1 MASQSR
7 KYRGF
12 STERVVAKY
21 LSTWWPH
28 ADIGRGAGKDITH
41 VPFDMEVKARSAF
54 QPKAWIDQVIK
65 RTSKSHDLPIVVC
78 RLNGQG
84 EGNPQDYLA
93 FMRLGDLV
101 GLLLQ
106 SGYGKIPGDLNS
118 IEPDRCER
126 CGAWTFSELCKSC
139 CDAIHIPYNEIKV
152 KGERNGI

>member
-1 MASQSR
+1 MASQNR

-21 LSTWWPH
+21 LSTWWAH

-65 RTSKSHDLPIVVC
+65 RASKSNDLPIVVC

-84 EGNPQDYLA
+84 EASPQDYLA

-101 GLLLQ
+101 DLLLK
-106 SGYGKIPGDLNS
+106 SGYGDFKGDRDTL
-118 IEPDRCER
+118 EPMRCKM
-126 CGAWTFSELCKSC
+126 CGAWAFTLICRICESDP
-139 CDAIHIPYNEIKV
+139 DADL
-152 KGERNGI
+152 

>member
-21 LSTWWPH
+21 LSTWWAH
-28 ADIGRGAGKDITH
+28 ADIGRGAGKDINH

-54 QPKAWIDQVIK
+54 QPKAWIDQVTK
-65 RTSKSHDLPIVVC
+65 RTDKSHDLPIVVS

-93 FMRLGDLV
+93 FMRLGDLI
-101 GLLLQ
+101 GLLLRA
-106 SGYGKIPGDLNS
+106 GYGDLQGDRDTL
-118 IEPDRCER
+118 EPMRCNM
-126 CGAWTFSELCKSC
+126 CGAWSFTEVCRMCQSDP
-139 CDAIHIPYNEIKV
+139 DANL
-152 KGERNGI
+152 

>member
-21 LSTWWPH
+21 LSTWWAH

-65 RTSKSHDLPIVVC
+65 RASKSNDLPIVVC

-84 EGNPQDYLA
+84 EASPQDYLA

-101 GLLLQ
+101 DLLLK
-106 SGYGKIPGDLNS
+106 SGYGDFKGDRDTL
-118 IEPDRCER
+118 EPMRCKM
-126 CGAWTFSELCKSC
+126 CGAWAFTPVCRMCESDP
-139 CDAIHIPYNEIKV
+139 DADL
-152 KGERNGI
+152 

>member
-12 STERVVAKY
+12 STERVVARY
-21 LSTWWPH
+21 LSEWWPH

-54 QPKAWIDQVIK
+54 QPKAWIDQVTK
-65 RTSKSHDLPIVVC
+65 RASKSNDLPIVVC

-84 EGNPQDYLA
+84 EGSPQDYLA

-106 SGYGKIPGDLNS
+106 AGYKDLQGDLATL
-118 IEPDRCER
+118 EPMRCNQ
-126 CGAWTFSELCKSC
+126 CGAWAFTEACRMC
-139 CDAIHIPYNEIKV
+139 VPDANL
-152 KGERNGI
+152 

>member
-12 STERVVAKY
+12 STERVVAKF
-21 LSTWWPH
+21 LSEWWPH

-54 QPKAWIDQVIK
+54 QPKAWIDQVTK
-65 RTSKSHDLPIVVC
+65 RASKAGDLPLVVS

-84 EGNPQDYLA
+84 EANPQDYLA

-101 GLLLQ
+101 DLLLKA
-106 SGYGKIPGDLNS
+106 GYGEFQTDIDKL
-118 IEPDRCER
+118 EPDRCDK
-126 CGAWTFSELCKSC
+126 CGGWIF
-139 CDAIHIPYNEIKV
+139 
-152 KGERNGI
+152 KGVACVTCRKADNANL

>member
-7 KYRGF
+7 KHRGF

-41 VPFDMEVKARSAF
+41 VPYDCEVKARSSF
-54 QPKAWIDQVIK
+54 QPKAWIDQVTK
-65 RTSKSHDLPIVVC
+65 RAAKSGGLPFVVA

-84 EGNPQDYLA
+84 EKSPQDYLA

-101 GLLLQ
+101 DLLLKA
-106 SGYGKIPGDLNS
+106 GYGDFKGDIGTL
-118 IEPDRCER
+118 EPER
-126 CGAWTFSELCKSC
+126 CTQCGSWIFKDVPCRTCQK
-139 CDAIHIPYNEIKV
+139 
-152 KGERNGI
+152 

>member
-12 STERVVAKY
+12 STERVVARY

-41 VPFDMEVKARSAF
+41 VPFDVEVKARSSF

-65 RTSKSHDLPIVVC
+65 RASKSNDLPIVVC

-84 EGNPQDYLA
+84 EGSPQDYLA

-101 GLLLQ
+101 DLLLAA
-106 SGYGKIPGDLNS
+106 GYGRIDNDLDKL
-118 IEPDRCER
+118 EPMRCKM
-126 CGAWTFSELCKSC
+126 CGAWSFTDTCKTC
-139 CDAIHIPYNEIKV
+139 EADPDANL
-152 KGERNGI
+152 

>member
-54 QPKAWIDQVIK
+54 QPKAWIDQVTK
-65 RTSKSHDLPIVVC
+65 RASKSKDLPIVVC

-84 EGNPQDYLA
+84 ESSPQDYLA

-101 GLLLQ
+101 DLLLKA
-106 SGYGKIPGDLNS
+106 GYGDL
-118 IEPDRCER
+118 IDDVATLEPER
-126 CGAWTFSELCKSC
+126 CYQCGSWKFVDCPCRTCALCKRK
-139 CDAIHIPYNEIKV
+139 D
-152 KGERNGI
+152 

>member
-21 LSTWWPH
+21 LSTWWAH

-65 RTSKSHDLPIVVC
+65 RASKSNDLPIVVC

-84 EGNPQDYLA
+84 ESSPQDYLA

-101 GLLLQ
+101 DLLLS
-106 SGYGKIPGDLNS
+106 SGYGDFKGDRDTL
-118 IEPDRCER
+118 EPMRCKM
-126 CGAWTFSELCKSC
+126 CGAWAFTETCRTCESDP
-139 CDAIHIPYNEIKV
+139 DANL
-152 KGERNGI
+152 

>member
-12 STERVVAKY
+12 STERTVAKY
-21 LSTWWPH
+21 LSTWWAH

-54 QPKAWIDQVIK
+54 QPKAWIDQVTK
-65 RTSKSHDLPIVVC
+65 RAAKSHDLPIVVL

-84 EGNPQDYLA
+84 EGSPQDYLA

-101 GLLLQ
+101 DLLLKA
-106 SGYGKIPGDLNS
+106 GYGDFKGDRDTL
-118 IEPDRCER
+118 EPMRCKM
-126 CGAWTFSELCKSC
+126 CGAWAFTPTCRTCEVDP
-139 CDAIHIPYNEIKV
+139 DANL
-152 KGERNGI
+152 

>member
-41 VPFDMEVKARSAF
+41 VPFIDMEVKARSAF
-54 QPKAWIDQVIK
+54 QPKQFIDQVIK
-65 RTSKSHDLPIVVC
+65 RASKSNDLPIVVC

-101 GLLLQ
+101 GLLVQ
-106 SGYGKIPGDLNS
+106 AGYAKIPGDLDTL
-118 IEPDRCER
+118 EPMRCKM
-126 CGAWTFSELCKSC
+126 CGAWAFTETCRTC
-139 CDAIHIPYNEIKV
+139 EVDPDANL
-152 KGERNGI
+152 

>member
-54 QPKAWIDQVIK
+54 QPKAWIDQVTK
-65 RTSKSHDLPIVVC
+65 RASKSHDLPIVVC

-84 EGNPQDYLA
+84 EGSPQDYLA

-106 SGYGKIPGDLNS
+106 AGYGKISDDLATL
-118 IEPDRCER
+118 EPMRCKM
-126 CGAWTFSELCKSC
+126 CGAWAFTPVCKTC
-139 CDAIHIPYNEIKV
+139 EVDPDANV
-152 KGERNGI
+152 

>member
-41 VPFDMEVKARSAF
+41 VPYDMEVKARSAF
-54 QPKAWIDQVIK
+54 QPKAWIDQVTK
-65 RTSKSHDLPIVVC
+65 RAGKAGDLPIVVA

-84 EGNPQDYLA
+84 EKSPEDYLA

-101 GLLLQ
+101 DLLLKA
-106 SGYGKIPGDLNS
+106 GYGDLQDDVAKL
-118 IEPDRCER
+118 EPER
-126 CGAWTFSELCKSC
+126 CNQCGSWKFKNCPCGTCSLCGK
-139 CDAIHIPYNEIKV
+139 
-152 KGERNGI
+152 KGK

>member
-21 LSTWWPH
+21 LSTWWAH

-54 QPKAWIDQVIK
+54 QPKAWIDQVTK
-65 RTSKSHDLPIVVC
+65 RASKSQDLPIVVC

-84 EGNPQDYLA
+84 ESSPQDYLA

-101 GLLLQ
+101 DLLLS
-106 SGYGKIPGDLNS
+106 SGYGDYKGDRDTL
-118 IEPDRCER
+118 EPMRCKM
-126 CGAWTFSELCKSC
+126 CGAWAFTETCRTCESDP
-139 CDAIHIPYNEIKV
+139 DANL
-152 KGERNGI
+152 